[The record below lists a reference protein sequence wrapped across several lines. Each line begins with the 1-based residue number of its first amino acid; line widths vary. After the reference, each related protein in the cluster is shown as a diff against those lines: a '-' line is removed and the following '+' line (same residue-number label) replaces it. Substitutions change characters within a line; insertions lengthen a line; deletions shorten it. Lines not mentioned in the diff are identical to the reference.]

1 MAPKLS
7 YVTPAK
13 AGVHDHSMRSWIPA
27 FAGMTYDAAI
37 QQSGFEEIGMLKGN
51 GHNSIS
57 EQMVIGVT
65 MGDAAGIGPEVV
77 VKALADPEVR
87 RAAKFIVFGMNE
99 QLCYAADRAEIEPFW
114 GRHQHEKISRE
125 YPYKVVVADYDE
137 YSVPPYIRGPSRVA
151 GEASLKFC
159 VDAIA
164 AAKDGIVDA
173 IVTGPIS
180 KTSWKLADSPW
191 PGHTEMLA
199 QKCKAPRKAMMF
211 VSGPLKVALATIH
224 IALFDVRNKFTIG
237 CVFEPIDLL
246 NDALKEY
253 FSLESPRIGVA
264 ALNPH
269 AGEEGQFG
277 DEEQRIISPAILL
290 AQEQG
295 INCTGP
301 IPADTLFLRAI
312 HGEFDAVVA
321 MYHDQGMIPIKLLD
335 FEHAVN
341 VTIGLPI
348 VRTSPAH
355 GTAFDIAGR
364 NLASPSSMKSAIML
378 AIQMAKTKRTLQP
391 AGITANGNGR
401 PALEPT
407 DPEPEA
413 PEPKLGSGG

>member
-1 MAPKLS
+1 MN
-7 YVTPAK
+7 
-13 AGVHDHSMRSWIPA
+13 
-27 FAGMTYDAAI
+27 
-37 QQSGFEEIGMLKGN
+37 KGN
-51 GHNSIS
+51 CHNSIS
-57 EQMVIGVT
+57 DQMVIGVT
-65 MGDAAGIGPEVV
+65 MGDPAGIGPEVV

-114 GRHQHEKISRE
+114 GRHQHEKLSRE

-137 YSVPPYIRGPSRVA
+137 YSVPPWLKEPSRVA
-151 GEASLKFC
+151 GEASVKFC

-164 AAKDGIVDA
+164 AAGTGVVDA

-180 KTSWKLADSPW
+180 KASWKMAHAPW

-211 VSGPLKVALATIH
+211 VAGPLKVALATIH
-224 IALFDVRNKFTIG
+224 MGLFDVRNKFTIG
-237 CVFEPIDLL
+237 CVFDPIDLL

-253 FSLESPRIGVA
+253 FGLDHPHIGVA

-269 AGEEGQFG
+269 AGENGQFG
-277 DEEQRIISPAILL
+277 DEEQRIIAPALLL

-295 INCTGP
+295 IDCVGP
-301 IPADTLFLRAI
+301 IPADALFMRAVR
-312 HGEFDAVVA
+312 GEFDALVA
-321 MYHDQGMIPIKLLD
+321 MYHDQGMIPVKLLD

-341 VTIGLPI
+341 ITIGLPL

-364 NLASPSSMKSAIML
+364 NLANPSSMKSAL
-378 AIQMAKTKRTLQP
+378 LTAIRMAKVRR
-391 AGITANGNGR
+391 AGQLAAVISNNR
-401 PALEPT
+401 PAHGATRE
-407 DPEPEA
+407 E
-413 PEPKLGSGG
+413 SGDAEQ